1 MPRAR
6 ASWRQMEDRIVDRY
20 GMLLTTADLGK
31 VLGLANYDQIKG
43 WARSENILP
52 IPIGKRNRWD
62 ARDVAKALDNAA
74 MRAV

>member
-6 ASWRQMEDRIVDRY
+6 ARWREMEDRIVERY
-20 GMLLTTADLGK
+20 GMLLTTAELGS
-31 VLGLANYDQIKG
+31 VLGLRNYDQIKG
-43 WARSENILP
+43 WASDENILP